1 MIPELLKSVENG
13 YTIETDGLTIK
24 NNAIITRNNSIQITN
39 LSMLSKNE
47 FKSPVTLLDIII
59 LIVLFIIGLIPPFL
73 GLVFFGLY
81 AWYVYNK
88 HQNHLKSKYYIVFNL
103 GSSRNYLLYFEDAKF
118 RDTVFNII
126 TESFGNKAENIYID
140 IKNQNIENYDSKN
153 IYEKEV
159 SQTNVSGNDKVI
171 GNNFGSENNV
181 AIKGDNNVNS
191 SIIKDSKIGKSSIDA
206 NIAFP
211 WPELSQQLQQ
221 LISNSSVLSEQTVEI
236 LKKLLDAANKNNE
249 TEFTVIVKENA
260 TFFNQQFIKDMVSGT
275 LGNII
280 SSLLLG
286 R

>member
-13 YTIETDGLTIK
+13 YTIKTDGLTIK

-47 FKSPVTLLDIII
+47 FKSPVTLRDVFILII
-59 LIVLFIIGLIPPFL
+59 LFMIGLVPPFL
-73 GLVFFGLY
+73 GLILFGLY

-103 GSSRNYLLYFEDAKF
+103 GSSQNYLLYFEDAKF
-118 RDTVFNII
+118 RDAVFNVI

-159 SQTNVSGNDKVI
+159 SQTTVSGNDNVV
-171 GNNFGSENNV
+171 GNNFGSGNNV
-181 AIKGDNNVNS
+181 TLNGDNNVNS
-191 SIIKDSKIGKSSIDA
+191 NIVTDSILEKSNMNIK
-206 NIAFP
+206 FP
-211 WPELSQQLQQ
+211 WSELSKQLQQ
-221 LISNSSVLSEQTVEI
+221 IVNNASVLSEQSVEI
-236 LKKLLDAANKNNE
+236 LKGLLAATDKNSE
-249 TEFTVIVKENA
+249 SEFTVIVKENA
-260 TFFNQQFIKDMVSGT
+260 SFFNQQFIKDIISGT
-275 LGNII
+275 LGGVI
-280 SSLLLG
+280 SSLLSG

>member
-13 YTIETDGLTIK
+13 YTIKTDGLTIK

-47 FKSPVTLLDIII
+47 FKSPVTLRDVFILII
-59 LIVLFIIGLIPPFL
+59 LFMIGLVPPFL
-73 GLVFFGLY
+73 GLILFGLY

-103 GSSRNYLLYFEDAKF
+103 GSSQNYLLYFEDAKF
-118 RDTVFNII
+118 RDAVFNVI

-159 SQTNVSGNDKVI
+159 SQTTVSGNDNVV
-171 GNNFGSENNV
+171 GNNFGSGNNV
-181 AIKGDNNVNS
+181 TLNGDNNVNS
-191 SIIKDSKIGKSSIDA
+191 NIVTDSILEKSNMNIK
-206 NIAFP
+206 FP
-211 WPELSQQLQQ
+211 WSELSKQLQQ
-221 LISNSSVLSEQTVEI
+221 IVNNASVLSEQSVEI
-236 LKKLLDAANKNNE
+236 LKGLLAATDKNSE
-249 TEFTVIVKENA
+249 SEFTVIVKENA
-260 TFFNQQFIKDMVSGT
+260 SFFNQQFIKDIISGT
-275 LGNII
+275 LGGVI
-280 SSLLLG
+280 SSLLSV

>member
-140 IKNQNIENYDSKN
+140 SKN

-159 SQTNVSGNDKVI
+159 SQTNVSGNDNVI

-206 NIAFP
+206 NISFP

-221 LISNSSVLSEQTVEI
+221 IISNSSVLSEQTVEI
-236 LKKLLDAANKNNE
+236 LKKLLDAVNKNNE

-260 TFFNQQFIKDMVSGT
+260 TFFNQQFIKDIVSGT